1 MINWKKFGQLKMKK
15 SSVLAFLLLLNSLV
29 FAQSNYWKNSAEPS
43 EISSAD
49 RWIIP
54 EKYSTFELDIAQLKA
69 NLKSAPEENIG
80 SRNGILIEIP
90 MPDGSFKKFSVYHSS
105 IMAPDLAK
113 QFPEIDTWRGQ
124 GIDDATESVHLD
136 ITLKGFHAM
145 ILSPNG
151 SVFIDP
157 YANGNTKYYI
167 SYNKKDLKAKAKF
180 FEEGVLK
187 TETNN
192 IGNKDQSQTIAPYY
206 SPNNTS
212 NLIQNRSNGLTLKTY
227 RLALAATFEYT
238 AFHGGTVAL
247 ALSAMVTSVNRVV
260 GVYRTEIGVSLTLVS
275 NTSSLI
281 YTTSAD
287 PYTNTSGST
296 MLGQNIT
303 NVNNIIGSANYDIG
317 HVYST
322 GGGGVAYLASVCTSN
337 KAGGVTG
344 SSSPVNDAFDID
356 YVAHE
361 MGHQFGGNHTF
372 NGTTG
377 SCSGSNRNATT
388 AYEPGSGS
396 TIMAYAGICT
406 GQNLQPNSD
415 PYFHTIN
422 FDEIITNI
430 TTGSASACAVSSAS
444 NNQIPT
450 CSIGKAAYTIPFGT
464 PFMLT
469 GSGSDP
475 DNDSITY
482 CWEQMNL
489 GTATAPNSP
498 PNPGPR
504 FRTYNP
510 STSPSRTIPEYNSL
524 LNNVVPVG
532 EILSTAAQTLT
543 FRLTV
548 RDNRSNCGGVYYD
561 PNNVTVTVASTGPF
575 SISNSPVF
583 WSKKSKQVINWN
595 LASTNVNPI
604 NCANVKISLST
615 DGGLT
620 FPYVLSNST
629 SNDGSDSVVV
639 PDVVTQS
646 ARIKIEAIGNIF
658 FALSTNNFT
667 IDELNAGLFATL
679 GTGTGSN
686 TGTTYP
692 APYGSY
698 FGGAK
703 HQLIYRASELT
714 AMGLNKG
721 IITQFGFNVSTLVS
735 GSLTSF
741 TIGMK
746 NSTVSDLTSAWQT
759 GFTTVLNSN
768 TLTPKIGWN
777 MHTLNFPFYW
787 DGTSNILVEVCFNNN
802 NAGTATSS
810 LTTMTTGLPTG
821 TSRWYTADNTATV
834 CSGTAVT
841 TTGSTSRP
849 NARMYII
856 VEPTVNSSN
865 LQVTNIGNTSAT
877 LTWTAGNGRQRLVVV
892 RESSLLAYPPDNFNT
907 YLASPNI
914 SMSQVTGYNNFVIYN
929 DTGNTV
935 TVNGLSLNTNYSVD
949 IYEYNGTNGNY
960 VYKTT
965 PLTGSFQTIGNCVFQ
980 VNNGA
985 DSLLT
990 CATSTNLAYQSGFT
1004 FVAAQYKNNGVWQNT
1019 NTINTNGSISVP
1031 ISQTGWYKIQVSG
1044 SNGCIGLDSA
1054 YATIG
1059 SLGKPDL
1066 QLSADS
1072 VFCQGNTVSLS
1083 VNSQNNANYKWYE
1096 TNSNTLVGN
1105 SNTLLINTAG
1115 KYRIIVQS
1123 IYGCSDTS
1131 RLQQIIVNSIPS
1143 NTYTLTG
1150 SNFICNTCSTE
1161 VVLNNPSGTIYT
1173 WNKNNL
1179 FYKQDTISKVQL
1191 SDEGTYTFTA
1201 KSISNCYSTSAAPFR
1216 ITKYYTSIV
1225 LPDSAITCQD
1235 DSILLEPGFGFAS
1248 VKWNT
1253 PMPQLS
1259 AAYLIPNNP
1268 DDPDALVNGSIVA
1281 KKTGWYFIE
1290 AKTLNGNTINDS
1302 VYVQIGCNV
1311 ILNVKVF
1318 IQSLYL
1324 GNQTMSPVLLNAS
1337 PNFSSN
1343 LTDSIEIALHESTG
1357 SFNQIF
1363 KQKGIVDINGNIQ
1376 LNIPPTALNNAYY
1389 LVVNYKNAISTW
1401 SKNPVTMTSI
1411 TNYDFSSAM
1420 GQAYGDN
1427 LIDDGNGVFLIYSGD
1442 INQDGFIDGNDFIDL
1457 DNDNANFVS
1466 GYTITDVNGDGF
1478 VDGNDFIILDNNNAN
1493 FIGIVRP

>member
-1 MINWKKFGQLKMKK
+1 MKK
-15 SSVLAFLLLLNSLV
+15 PILLTFLLVLNGLV
-29 FAQSNYWKNSAEPS
+29 FAQTNYWKNSAEPTD
-43 EISSAD
+43 ISGAD

-54 EKYSTFELDIAQLKA
+54 EKFGVFELEIE
-69 NLKSAPEENIG
+69 NLKDLLKKAPEENIG

-136 ITLKGFHAM
+136 MTLKGFHAM

-151 SVFIDP
+151 AIFIDP

-167 SYNKKDLKAKAKF
+167 SYHKKDLKAKAKF

-187 TETNN
+187 NDSN
-192 IGNKDQSQTIAPYY
+192 ISNKLQNQTVAPYDP
-206 SPNNTS
+206 SNNSS

-227 RLALAATFEYT
+227 RLALAATYEYT
-238 AFHGGTVAL
+238 TFHGGTVAL

-344 SSSPVNDAFDID
+344 SSAPVNDAFDID

-450 CSIGKAAYTIPFGT
+450 CSIRTAAFTIPYGT
-464 PFMLT
+464 PFTLT
-469 GSGSDP
+469 GTGSDP
-475 DNDSITY
+475 DNDAITY

-489 GTATAPNSP
+489 GAASAPITP
-498 PNPGPR
+498 PTPGPR

-510 STSPSRTIPEYNSL
+510 TTSPSRTIPQYSAL
-524 LNNVVPVG
+524 LNNTVPVG
-532 EILSTAAQTLT
+532 EILSTGAQTLT

-595 LASTNVNPI
+595 LASTNASPI

-629 SNDGSDSVVV
+629 SNDGSDTVVV

-658 FALSTNNFT
+658 FALNTNNFT

-721 IITQFGFNVSTLVS
+721 MITQFGFNVSTLVS
-735 GSLTSF
+735 GSLSAF

-759 GFTTVLNSN
+759 GFTTVLNST
-768 TLTPKIGWN
+768 TLTPKVGWN
-777 MHTLNFPFYW
+777 MHTLNVPFYW
-787 DGTSNILVEVCFNNN
+787 DGTSNIIVEVCFNNN
-802 NAGTATSS
+802 NAGTASS
-810 LTTMTTGLPTG
+810 TLTTMSTGLATG

-834 CSGTAVT
+834 CSGTSVT

-849 NARMYII
+849 NARMFITI
-856 VEPTVNSSN
+856 EPKVNSSN
-865 LQVTNIGNTSAT
+865 LLVTNIGNTTAT
-877 LTWTAGNGRQRLVVV
+877 LTWTSGNGRQRLVVV
-892 RESSLLAYPPDNFNT
+892 RESSLLAYPPNNFNT

-914 SMSQVTGYNNFVIYN
+914 SMSQVTGSNNFIVYN
-929 DTGNTV
+929 DTGNIV

-980 VNNGA
+980 INNGA
-985 DSLLT
+985 DSLLS
-990 CATSTNLAYQSGFT
+990 CVTSTNLPYQSGFT
-1004 FVAAQYKNNGVWQNT
+1004 FIAAQYKNNGTWQNT
-1019 NTINTNGSISVP
+1019 ITTNNNGTISVP
-1031 ISQTGWYKIQVSG
+1031 VTQTGWYKIQVSG

-1054 YATIG
+1054 YVTMG
-1059 SLGKPDL
+1059 SLGTPSL

-1072 VFCQGNTVSLS
+1072 VFCQGNAVTIST
-1083 VNSQNNANYKWYE
+1083 NSQNNAIYKWIE
-1096 TNSNTLVGN
+1096 TNSNTPVGN
-1105 SNTLLINTAG
+1105 SNSILVNSSG
-1115 KYRIIVQS
+1115 KYRIILQS
-1123 IYGCSDTS
+1123 IYGCADTS
-1131 RLQQIIVNSIPS
+1131 RIQQIVVNANPS
-1143 NTYTLTG
+1143 NNYTLSG
-1150 SNFICNTCSTE
+1150 SNFICNTCSLQVSTS
-1161 VVLNNPSGTIYT
+1161 NPNGTVYT
-1173 WNKNNL
+1173 WYKNNL
-1179 FYKQDTISKVQL
+1179 FFKQDTFSVVQL
-1191 SDEGTYTFTA
+1191 TDEGTYSYTA
-1201 KSISNCYSTSAAPFR
+1201 KTIFNCNSNSSTPLRVSKF
-1216 ITKYYTSIV
+1216 YTSIV
-1225 LPDSAITCQD
+1225 LPDTSKTCND
-1235 DSILLEPGFGFAS
+1235 DSIILEPGYGFTS
-1248 VKWNT
+1248 VKWTTPNPQTNT
-1253 PMPQLS
+1253 RN
-1259 AAYLIPNNP
+1259 LIPINP
-1268 DDPDALVNGSIVA
+1268 DDPDALVNGKLIA
-1281 KKTGWYFIE
+1281 KATGWYFIE
-1290 AKTLNGNTINDS
+1290 AKTLNGFTLKDS

-1311 ILNVKVF
+1311 LLNVKVF
-1318 IQSLYL
+1318 IQALYS
-1324 GNQTMSPVLLNAS
+1324 GNQTMTPVLYNAS
-1337 PNFSSN
+1337 QNAALN
-1343 LTDSIEIALHESTG
+1343 LADSIEIALHETNG
-1357 SFNQIF
+1357 NFNQIYS
-1363 KQKGIVDINGNIQ
+1363 QKSLVDINGNVQ
-1376 LNIPPTALNNAYY
+1376 LNLPPNALNNTYY

-1401 SKNPVTMTSI
+1401 SKNPVTMTAI
-1411 TNYDFSSAM
+1411 TNYDFSNAAS
-1420 GQAYGDN
+1420 QAYGDN

-1457 DNDNANFVS
+1457 DNDNSNFVS
-1466 GYTITDVNGDGF
+1466 GYILTDVNGDGF
-1478 VDGNDFIILDNNNAN
+1478 VDGNDFIIVDNNNTN